1 MTRTAY
7 MAGLLGGFEEIVGRA
22 PVRRLA
28 GGDQLLLCRVTA
40 GGTVPSGALGA
51 WGVAP
56 GLADAQGGAPAGAAV
71 HGPWAQPGL
80 ASWAPQSTLSGW
92 SGLGGR
98 PSSEKAE
105 GSSMSCR
112 PEPEA

>member
-1 MTRTAY
+1 M
-7 MAGLLGGFEEIVGRA
+7 GRA
-22 PVRRLA
+22 PMRRLA
-28 GGDQLLLCRVTA
+28 GDDQLLLCRVAA

-51 WGVAP
+51 WRAAP
-56 GLADAQGGAPAGAAV
+56 GPADAQGGAPTGAAV
-71 HGPWAQPGL
+71 HGPSAQPGL
-80 ASWAPQSTLSGW
+80 ASRAPQSTLSGW